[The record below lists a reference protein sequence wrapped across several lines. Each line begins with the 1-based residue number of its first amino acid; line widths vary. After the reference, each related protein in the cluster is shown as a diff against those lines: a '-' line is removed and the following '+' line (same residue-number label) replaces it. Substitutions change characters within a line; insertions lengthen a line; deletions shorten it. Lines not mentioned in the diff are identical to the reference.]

1 MDKQKL
7 GLDADLH
14 VEDNNELG
22 NIVVVMGARRRDV
35 GKVNGV

>member
-14 VEDNNELG
+14 AENNNELG
-22 NIVVVMGARRRDV
+22 NVVVGMGARRREV
-35 GKVNGV
+35 GKVNVG